1 MNNNTNNVIIGTAG
15 HVDHG
20 KTSLIKALTGIET
33 DRLKEEKKRGITI
46 ELGFAYLDFGDGTKV
61 GIIDVPGHEKFVK
74 NMLAG
79 AGGIDIAIL
88 VVAANEGI
96 MPQTI
101 EHFEILKL
109 LNIQKGVIVITKTDM
124 VDEAWLG
131 MIKDDVKKLVSG
143 SVLSDAEMIETSVYK
158 NEGIP
163 ELKAHLHE
171 LVQNV
176 TTGDLEKPARIPV
189 DRVFSIDGFGTV
201 ITGTLIE
208 GTLNKGDNVEI
219 YPHGRPSKVRN
230 VQVHDMDVD
239 TAYAG
244 QRVAVN
250 LSGVKR
256 EMVER
261 GCVIAPE
268 GSMVNTFMLDV
279 FLQVLP
285 DCGRT
290 VKNNSRVHF
299 YHGTRDILCKIILL
313 DKDELAPGEAGFAQ
327 LRLEEEAA
335 FKYGDRFIVRFYS
348 PLETVGGGVILNVS
362 PRKHSRYK
370 SEIVDA
376 LKLIK
381 DGSVK
386 ERFLALLSDRAKQ
399 IPDSRDMAV
408 LANISNPEL
417 ETALTELQKESKII
431 CLEHL
436 DNTWL
441 TDMKYYEVLSNKS
454 RQTLQN
460 FHKNNAYK
468 KGMNIEEYKSRV
480 FANVPD
486 YAVNPLIESMIKDKK
501 IKQDGLLISAY
512 DFKIEIDNS
521 YAQLSAKIE
530 KVYKDAGVIVP
541 NKDDVLKMF
550 NDKNKQKVIE
560 SMITEGTLVMVDK
573 QLLFHKDVFDDCISK
588 MKSFVEENG
597 EITLAQFRDLIGAS
611 RKYAVAILEYCDAKK
626 ITKKIGDSRVLG

>member
-1 MNNNTNNVIIGTAG
+1 MTNNNVIIGTAG

-20 KTSLIKALTGIET
+20 KTSLIKALTGIDT

-46 ELGFAYLDFGDGTKV
+46 ELGFAYIDFGEDLKA

-96 MPQTI
+96 MPQTV

-109 LNIQKGVIVITKTDM
+109 LDIKTGVIVITKTDM
-124 VDEAWLG
+124 VDDAWLA
-131 MIKDDVKKLVSG
+131 MIKDDVKKLVVGSALSG
-143 SVLSDAEMIETSVYK
+143 AKILETSVYK
-158 NEGIP
+158 NTGIP
-163 ELKAHLHE
+163 ELKAHLAS
-171 LVQNV
+171 LVQNASS
-176 TTGDLEKPARIPV
+176 GDLQKPARVPV

-208 GTLNKGDNVEI
+208 GTINKGDNMEI
-219 YPHGRPSKVRN
+219 YPQGRACKVRN

-244 QRVAVN
+244 QRVAIN
-250 LSGVKR
+250 LAGIKKD
-256 EMVER
+256 MLDR
-261 GCVIAPE
+261 GSVIAQP

-285 DCGRT
+285 ECGRT

-313 DKDELAPGEAGFAQ
+313 DKDELAPGEAGFVQ

-335 FKYGDRFIVRFYS
+335 FKHGDRFIVRFYS
-348 PLETVGGGVILNVS
+348 PLETIGGGMILNVS
-362 PRKHSRYK
+362 PRKHSRNK
-370 SEIVDA
+370 IEVVDD

-386 ERFLALLSDRAKQ
+386 ERFHALLLDKAKQ
-399 IPDSRDMAV
+399 IPEAGHMAV
-408 LANISNPEL
+408 LANIGAVQLDEVVGEL
-417 ETALTELQKESKII
+417 CAEGNIV

-436 DNTWL
+436 ENKWL
-441 TDMKYYEVLSNKS
+441 TGKSYYEVLAAKS
-454 RQTLQN
+454 SHILQT

-468 KGMNIEEYKSRV
+468 NGMNIEEYKSRT
-480 FANVPD
+480 FKSVPD
-486 YAVNPLIESMIKDKK
+486 YAVTPLIEAMIRDKK
-501 IKQDGLLISAY
+501 IKQEGLLVSDY
-512 DFKIEIDNS
+512 GFKVQADDS
-521 YAQLSAKIE
+521 YAKLSAQIE
-530 KVYKDAGVIVP
+530 KTYKDAGVLVP
-541 NKDDVLKMF
+541 NKDDVLKMI
-550 NDKNKQKVIE
+550 NDKNKQKVFD
-560 SMITEGTLVMVDK
+560 SMIAGGTLVMVDK
-573 QLLFHKDVFDDCISK
+573 QMLFHKDVFEDCLAK
-588 MKSFVEENG
+588 MRAFVNQNG

-626 ITKKIGDSRVLG
+626 ITKKVGDARALV

>member
-1 MNNNTNNVIIGTAG
+1 MNNNNVIIGTAG

-79 AGGIDIAIL
+79 AGGIDVAIL

-96 MPQTI
+96 MPQTV

-109 LNIQKGVIVITKTDM
+109 LNIQKGAIVVTKTDM
-124 VDEAWLG
+124 VDAAWLE
-131 MIKDDVKKLVSG
+131 MVKDDVRKLVQG
-143 SVLSDAEMIETSVYK
+143 SVLSEARIIETSVY
-158 NEGIP
+158 NNTGIS
-163 ELKAHLHE
+163 ELKEHLHE

-176 TTGDLEKPARIPV
+176 TAGDLEKPARIPV

-201 ITGTLIE
+201 VTGTLIE
-208 GTLNKGDNVEI
+208 GTLKKGDSVEI
-219 YPHGRPSKVRN
+219 YPQGRTCKVRN
-230 VQVHDMDVD
+230 IQVHDMDVD
-239 TAYAG
+239 EAYSG

-250 LSGVKR
+250 LAGIKR
-256 EMVER
+256 DMLER
-261 GCVIAPE
+261 GSVIAPP

-285 DCGRT
+285 ECERT

-335 FKYGDRFIVRFYS
+335 FKHGDRFIVRFYS
-348 PLETVGGGVILNVS
+348 PLETVGGGVVLNVS
-362 PRKHSRYK
+362 PRKHSRHK
-370 SEIVDA
+370 REISEA
-376 LKLIK
+376 LRLIK
-381 DGSVK
+381 DGNTA
-386 ERFLALLSDRAKQ
+386 ERFGALLSDRAKQ
-399 IPDSRDMAV
+399 IPSARDMAI
-408 LANISNPEL
+408 LANISESEL
-417 ETALTELQKESKII
+417 LEVLASLSGESKIV
-431 CLEHL
+431 CLENL
-436 DNTWL
+436 DNRWL
-441 TDMKYYEVLSNKS
+441 TDMKYYESITLKSN
-454 RQTLQN
+454 QTLQN

-480 FANVPD
+480 FTMVPD
-486 YAVNPLIESMIKDKK
+486 YAVNPLIEVMVRDKK
-501 IKQDGLLISAY
+501 IKQEGLLVSSY
-512 DFKIEIDNS
+512 EFKVQIDNS
-521 YAQLSAKIE
+521 YEQLAAKME
-530 KVYKDAGVIVP
+530 KIYREAGVIVP
-541 NKDDVLKMF
+541 YKDDVLKMF
-550 NDKNKQKVIE
+550 NDKNKQKVID
-560 SMITEGTLVMVDK
+560 SMITEGRLVMIDK
-573 QLLFHKDVFDDCISK
+573 QLLFHKDVFEDCLSK
-588 MKSFVEENG
+588 MKNFVGQNG

-611 RKYAVAILEYCDAKK
+611 RKYAVAILEHCDNKK
-626 ITKKIGDSRVLG
+626 ITKKIGDSRVLM